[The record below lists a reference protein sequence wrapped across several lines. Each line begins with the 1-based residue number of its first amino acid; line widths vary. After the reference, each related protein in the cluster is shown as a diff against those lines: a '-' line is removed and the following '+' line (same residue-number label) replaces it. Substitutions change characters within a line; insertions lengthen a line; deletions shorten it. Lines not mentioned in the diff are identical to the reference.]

1 MIINGVRWRIRL
13 VSPAHPLLL
22 TPWRTHSLGVCDKV
36 TQMICIDNT
45 LPPHTLREVLCHE
58 IVHAFMF
65 SYGIDLSYD
74 EEELVADLMGKYG
87 ENIITHTHAIYDGIK
102 QNKGHL

>member
-1 MIINGVRWRIRL
+1 
-13 VSPAHPLLL
+13 
-22 TPWRTHSLGVCDKV
+22 
-36 TQMICIDNT
+36 
-45 LPPHTLREVLCHE
+45 
-58 IVHAFMF
+58 MF

-87 ENIITHTHAIYDGIK
+87 ENIIAHTHAIYDGIK